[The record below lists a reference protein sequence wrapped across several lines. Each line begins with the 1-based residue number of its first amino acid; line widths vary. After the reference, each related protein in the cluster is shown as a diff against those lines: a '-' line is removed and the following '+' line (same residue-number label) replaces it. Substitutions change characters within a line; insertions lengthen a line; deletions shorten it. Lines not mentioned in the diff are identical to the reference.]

1 MIVSAKP
8 PMILLAVA
16 LAARAIAAADPPVHA
31 TWRATPIA
39 SIAERIGAIAGMP
52 VVVDHRLD
60 STKRIDLDGG
70 GRTVE
75 AVLGELAE
83 AAGGEV
89 ASLRRSY
96 RITPKGLANRAADAD
111 AARAS
116 RLRPLPKPARESLD
130 KESAWRWE
138 AGVTPRE
145 LIERLAEEAAIP
157 IGPLDA
163 IPHDHLP
170 AGSLPPLPVADRLD
184 LVLAD
189 YDLRIDAGPQGRRS
203 LAIVPLGEAASGRHR
218 DRPTD
223 QSAGKPKPVL
233 IDRYTLRAEAPLGEL
248 LQALAKKFGLTLD
261 LDAAALAAKGV
272 AAGEIVKI
280 AVEDAPKSEVLD
292 AITKPLGLSWN
303 IEGTTL
309 EVR

>member
-1 MIVSAKP
+1 MRAP
-8 PMILLAVA
+8 ATQPTILLAVA
-16 LAARAIAAADPPVHA
+16 LAARVIAAADPPVHA

-39 SIAERIGAIAGMP
+39 SIADRIGAIAGMP

-75 AVLGELAE
+75 AVLEELAE
-83 AAGGEV
+83 AAEGEV
-89 ASLRRSY
+89 ASLRLSY
-96 RITPKGLANRAADAD
+96 RITPKGLAGRVSAAD

-116 RLRPLPKPARESLD
+116 RIASLPAAARESLD
-130 KESAWRWE
+130 EESAWRWE

-145 LIERLAEEAAIP
+145 LVERLAEEASIQ

-170 AGSLPPLPVADRLD
+170 AGSLPPLPLADRLD
-184 LVLAD
+184 LLLAH
-189 YDLRIDAGPQGRRS
+189 YDLRIEAGPRGRRS
-203 LAIVPLGEAASGRHR
+203 IAIVPLGEAAGGRHR
-218 DRPTD
+218 DRSTD
-223 QSAGKPKPVL
+223 QSAGKPKPELV
-233 IDRYTLRAEAPLGEL
+233 DRFTLRAEAPLEQL
-248 LQALAKKFGLTLD
+248 LQTIATKFGLTLD
-261 LDAAALAAKGV
+261 IDAAALAAKGV
-272 AAGEIVKI
+272 AAGEIVRV
-280 AVEDAPKSEVLD
+280 AVEDAPKNQVLD

>member
-1 MIVSAKP
+1 MIVSAKL
-8 PMILLAVA
+8 PMILIAVA
-16 LAARAIAAADPPVHA
+16 LAARGIAAADPPVHG

-60 STKRIDLDGG
+60 STKRIDIDGG
-70 GRTVE
+70 GRPVE
-75 AVLGELAE
+75 SVLGEIADAAE
-83 AAGGEV
+83 GEV
-89 ASLRRSY
+89 ASLGLSY
-96 RITPKGLANRAADAD
+96 RITPKGLAKRVSAAD

-116 RLRPLPKPARESLD
+116 RIASLPAAARESIEREL
-130 KESAWRWE
+130 AWRWE

-145 LIERLAEEAAIP
+145 LVERLADEASIP

-170 AGSLPPLPVADRLD
+170 ARSLPPLPLADRLD

-189 YDLRIDAGPQGRRS
+189 YDLRIEAGPRGRKGLS
-203 LAIVPLGEAASGRHR
+203 IVPLGEAVDGRQR
-218 DRPTD
+218 QRPAI
-223 QSAGKPKPVL
+223 QSAGKPKPALV
-233 IDRYTLRAEAPLGEL
+233 DSFTLRAEAPLEQL
-248 LQALAKKFGLTLD
+248 LQTIATKFGLTLD

-272 AAGEIVKI
+272 AAGEIVRV
-280 AVEDAPKSEVLD
+280 AVEDAPRNQVLD

-303 IEGTTL
+303 IDGTTL

>member
-1 MIVSAKP
+1 MRAAAIP

-52 VVVDHRLD
+52 VVVDRRLD

-70 GRTVE
+70 GRSVE
-75 AVLGELAE
+75 TVLGELAQ

-89 ASLRRSY
+89 ASLRLSY
-96 RITPKGLANRAADAD
+96 RITPKGLAGRVSAAD

-116 RLRPLPKPARESLD
+116 RVASLPSAARESLES
-130 KESAWRWE
+130 ESAWRWE

-145 LIERLAEEAAIP
+145 LVERLAEEASIQ

-170 AGSLPPLPVADRLD
+170 AGSLPPLPLADRLD
-184 LVLAD
+184 LLLAH
-189 YDLRIDAGPQGRRS
+189 YDLRIEAGPRGRKS
-203 LAIVPLGEAASGRHR
+203 LSIVPLGDAVDGRQR
-218 DRPTD
+218 DRPAD
-223 QSAGKPKPVL
+223 QLAGKPKPVL
-233 IDRYTLRAEAPLGEL
+233 IDRYTLRAEAPLEEL
-248 LQALAKKFGLTLD
+248 LAALAKKFGLALD

-280 AVEDAPKSEVLD
+280 AVEDAPRSQVLD

>member
-1 MIVSAKP
+1 MTVSAKR
-8 PMILLAVA
+8 PMILIAVT
-16 LAARAIAAADPPVHA
+16 LAARGIAAADPPVHA

-70 GRTVE
+70 GRSVE
-75 AVLGELAE
+75 TVLGELAE
-83 AAGGEV
+83 ATEGEV
-89 ASLRRSY
+89 ASLRLSY
-96 RITPKGLANRAADAD
+96 RITPKGLANRVAAAD

-116 RLRPLPKPARESLD
+116 RIASLPSAARESLAR
-130 KESAWRWE
+130 ESAWRSE
-138 AGVTPRE
+138 AGATPRE
-145 LIERLAEEAAIP
+145 LVERLAEEASIP
-157 IGPLDA
+157 ISPLDA

-170 AGSLPPLPVADRLD
+170 ASSLPPLPLADRLD

-189 YDLRIDAGPQGRRS
+189 YDLRIEAGPRGRKS
-203 LAIVPLGEAASGRHR
+203 LSIVPLGEAVDGGRR
-218 DRPTD
+218 ERPAI
-223 QSAGKPKPVL
+223 QSARKPKPELV
-233 IDRYTLRAEAPLGEL
+233 DRFTLRAEAPLEQL
-248 LQALAKKFGLTLD
+248 LKTIATKFGLTLD

-272 AAGEIVKI
+272 AAGEIVRV
-280 AVEDAPKSEVLD
+280 AVEDAPRNQVLD
-292 AITKPLGLSWN
+292 AITKPLGLSWK